1 VTTEPESTVWTGW
14 DLRGG
19 ASADTAGGPPFAS
32 TEELDAYE
40 LLAVAGRGF
49 RPPRYLTVGEPT
61 GQPGEDAVVGIR
73 EVWALRYR
81 KLVETAPRTVTPHA
95 IYLLGVNPPSD
106 LDDDELA
113 TFNDFYS
120 TVHLP
125 EVATRRHALRAVRY
139 ELTEVHKAPYSGAPR
154 FLASYEV
161 DEAGAA
167 NRRHTGPPYSSG
179 PDVWQRHTT
188 PWRLWY
194 RHLDATPAS

>member
-1 VTTEPESTVWTGW
+1 MTMDPTSTVWTGW

-19 ASADTAGGPPFAS
+19 AAQADHEPPFAS
-32 TEELDAYE
+32 SDDATAFE

-49 RPPRYLTVGEPT
+49 RPPRYLTVDDPSHEREAAELG
-61 GQPGEDAVVGIR
+61 VR
-73 EVWALRYR
+73 EVWSLCYR
-81 KLVETAPRTVTPHA
+81 TLVETAPRSVAPHA
-95 IYLLGVNPPSD
+95 IYLLGVNPPPD

-139 ELTEVHKAPYSGAPR
+139 ELTDVRKPPYNGAPR

-179 PDVWQRHTT
+179 PDVWRRHTT

-194 RHLDATPAS
+194 RRLPGTPAS